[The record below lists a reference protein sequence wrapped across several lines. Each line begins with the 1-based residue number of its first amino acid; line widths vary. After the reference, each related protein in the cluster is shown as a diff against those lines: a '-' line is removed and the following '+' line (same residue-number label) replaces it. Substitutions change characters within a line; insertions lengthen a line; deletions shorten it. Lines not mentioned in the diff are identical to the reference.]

1 MALIGEGEGH
11 GGFSLLHALGA
22 GYGSAI
28 GIDLSVKVRL
38 RDNEPNKVADD
49 PSGVWMLLLILGL
62 QLALRNQQRNYS
74 GRFAVQFQ

>member
-49 PSGVWMLLLILGL
+49 LSLIHI
-62 QLALRNQQRNYS
+62 
-74 GRFAVQFQ
+74 